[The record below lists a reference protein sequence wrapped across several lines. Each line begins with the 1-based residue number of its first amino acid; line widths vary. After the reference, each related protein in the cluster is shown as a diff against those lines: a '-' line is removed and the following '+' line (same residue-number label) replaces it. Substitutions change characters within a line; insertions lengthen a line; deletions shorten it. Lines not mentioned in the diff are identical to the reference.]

1 MNDTGSDILSLFHTD
16 LPYLGNFQGYSGWL
30 GNIGIRFANG
40 GMGMYPA
47 ILVEVQL
54 VRDDNSPWSDWIEE
68 PAIVQPLLPSV
79 YLSTGRDR
87 TEDNDLIEVK
97 RRVTSYSI

>member
-1 MNDTGSDILSLFHTD
+1 MNI
-16 LPYLGNFQGYSGWL
+16 
-30 GNIGIRFANG
+30 
-40 GMGMYPA
+40 YPA

-54 VRDDNSPWSDWIEE
+54 VRDDDSPWSDWIEE
-68 PAIVQPLLPSV
+68 LAIVRPLLPSV